1 MILNLGSINADH
13 FYELPRL
20 VGPGETLAASAYSV
34 GLGGKG
40 ANQSVAA
47 AQAGAKV
54 RHIGAVGPEG
64 GWLVEKLAR
73 YGVDTR
79 FIRTIETPT
88 AHAIVMIDREG
99 ENQIV
104 IYPGSNA
111 EQNLEV
117 INVALE
123 EASPGDWLM
132 LQNETSHVPEAAKAA
147 RERGLHVAYSAA
159 PFDAEA
165 ARAVLPH
172 VSLLFLNAVEARQ
185 LAEDLGIAVADLPVP
200 CVLVTKGAEG
210 AELLSRESAKTVS
223 VQAKEVQVVDTTG
236 AGDTLAGYMVAGLSM
251 GLSPEHAL
259 ERASAAASLSVTK
272 KGTADAIPSASEVD
286 RFLA

>member
-13 FYELPRL
+13 FYELSRL
-20 VGPGETLAASAYSV
+20 VGPGETLCASAHSV

-47 AQAGAKV
+47 ARAGALV
-54 RHIGAVGPEG
+54 RHIGAVGHDG
-64 GWLVEKLAR
+64 AWLVEELAA
-73 YGVDTR
+73 YGVETR
-79 FIRTIETPT
+79 FIRRLETAT
-88 AHAIVMIDREG
+88 AHALVMVDRTG

-104 IYPGSNA
+104 IWPGA
-111 EQNLEV
+111 NLLQSMEE
-117 INVALE
+117 IRAALE
-123 EASPGDWLM
+123 EAEPGDWLM
-132 LQNETSHVPEAAKAA
+132 LQNETSLVPEAAKAA
-147 RERGLHVAYSAA
+147 RARGVQVAYSAA

-185 LAEDLGIAVADLPVP
+185 LSQEIGIAVSDLPVP
-200 CVLVTKGAEG
+200 RVVVTQGAKG
-210 AELLSRESAKTVS
+210 AELLDHDSGKTVS
-223 VQAKEVQVVDTTG
+223 VPAKKVNVVDTTG

-251 GLSPEHAL
+251 GLAPDRAL
-259 ERASAAASLSVTK
+259 QRASAAAALSVTK
-272 KGTADAIPSASEVD
+272 KGTSSAIPSDVEVD